1 MAGIYVM
8 AIITLLA
15 SAGLWGGLMYVMSG
29 RNRRYL
35 WLLLPGLPLS
45 ALVNVWIKRP
55 LMIGVGQAAGI
66 PPNMGLQT
74 PLWFIL
80 FAFMLAPI
88 FEEAIKVLPLL
99 LPWVCRLLSG
109 PAAALWVGM
118 ALGISFGLGEAA
130 FLAYGVAQQPEYA
143 GLPWYVF
150 TGYLSE
156 RLLVCFLHGV
166 MTAVLVTGLRRGAG
180 RGVIGYLAA
189 AGLHALLNVGALLFQ
204 FDLIPAWGAQ
214 LALLGSLILLA
225 FVFERLRRGATRQA
239 EAVHPPED
247 EVVYFRRER

>member
-1 MAGIYVM
+1 MPGIYVM

-55 LMIGVGQAAGI
+55 LMVGVGQAAGI

-74 PLWFIL
+74 PLWFLL
-80 FAFMLAPI
+80 FTFTLAPV

-99 LPWVCRLLSG
+99 LPWVRRLLPG

-118 ALGISFGLGEAA
+118 GLGISFGLGEAA

-143 GLPWYVF
+143 RLPWYVF
-150 TGYLSE
+150 TGYFSE
-156 RLLVCFLHGV
+156 RLLVCFIHGV
-166 MTAVLVTGLRRGAG
+166 MTAVLVTGLQRSAG
-180 RGVIGYLAA
+180 RGAVGYLAA
-189 AGLHALLNVGALLFQ
+189 AGLHALLNAGAILFQ
-204 FDLIPAWGAQ
+204 LGLISSWAAQ
-214 LALLGSLILLA
+214 LMLVVPLILVA
-225 FVFERLRRGATRQA
+225 AIFERLRRGAVRQA
-239 EAVHPPED
+239 EATHPSEE
-247 EVVYFRRER
+247 EVVYFRRA

>member
-1 MAGIYVM
+1 MPGIYVM

-55 LMIGVGQAAGI
+55 LMVGVGQAAGI

-80 FAFMLAPI
+80 FTFTLAPV

-99 LPWVCRLLSG
+99 LPWVRRLLSG
-109 PAAALWVGM
+109 PATALWVGM
-118 ALGISFGLGEAA
+118 GLGISFGLGEAA
-130 FLAYGVAQQPEYA
+130 FLAYGVAQQPAYA
-143 GLPWYVF
+143 QLPWYVF
-150 TGYLSE
+150 TGYSSE
-156 RLLVCFLHGV
+156 RLLVCFVHGV
-166 MTAVLVTGLRRGAG
+166 MTAVLVTGLQRSAG
-180 RGVIGYLAA
+180 RGVVGYLAA
-189 AGLHALLNVGALLFQ
+189 AGLHALLNSGALLFQ
-204 FDLIPAWGAQ
+204 LGLISSWAAQ
-214 LALLGSLILLA
+214 LALVVSLIVL
-225 FVFERLRRGATRQA
+225 VVIFERLRRNAVRQA
-239 EAVHPPED
+239 EATHPPEE
-247 EVVYFRRER
+247 EVVYFRRA